1 MVGIVIACHS
11 SKLVDN
17 FIEFLDIFRTGEF
30 EILNGSDPDIELGTS
45 VDYMVESIKKANKGH
60 GVLVI
65 LDLGSTIDSAKQAQ
79 EKLKGEIEVAISNAP
94 FLEGAITAVAAN
106 DEYTTLK
113 ELKKISEDSINFK
126 KVK

>member
-11 SKLVDN
+11 KKLVDN
-17 FIEFLDIFRTGEF
+17 FIEFLEIFKTEDF
-30 EILNGSDPDIELGTS
+30 ELLNASDPKIDLGTS
-45 VDYMVESIKKANKGH
+45 VEYMIESIKKANKGK

-65 LDLGSTIDSAKQAQ
+65 LDLGSTIDCAKQAK
-79 EKLKGEIEVAISNAP
+79 EKLKGQIDVEISNAP

-106 DEYTTLK
+106 DETISLK
-113 ELKKISEDSINFK
+113 QLKRISEDSINFK